1 MSLSAPPK
9 KILSDLHDAGL
20 PETRHP
26 NGDVLFLSRAA
37 AARIRGEPVTDFLT
51 GKPIET
57 LPRVGRARLA
67 RPPSWVVALAASRD
81 VLATH
86 VTPWGPIFYSSL
98 STSKQNGRR
107 SDRLPLVRV
116 FELRGQK
123 H

>member
-57 LPRVGRARLA
+57 LPRVGRAPRTPPVMGCRTCGKSRQTCDTRDPMLPYFLLVSFNQQTK
-67 RPPSWVVALAASRD
+67 RPPL
-81 VLATH
+81 
-86 VTPWGPIFYSSL
+86 GPPSSG
-98 STSKQNGRR
+98 SC
-107 SDRLPLVRV
+107 
-116 FELRGQK
+116 F
-123 H
+123 